1 MDELEKTPPTVTY
14 FDVRA
19 RAEPIRLILEEL
31 GIQYEDHQI
40 GDPEWTKLRSSTPF
54 GWLPVYRDGDLEIWQ
69 SHTIFRHL
77 ARVHDLYGSNEA
89 ERIRCDVVEEA
100 FADLNT
106 LIGKAPWRPGFR
118 DTQADFI
125 ERELSP
131 VLDRLERYLLTN
143 AAGPS
148 FWVGQRLT
156 FVDLIALSL
165 LDCTG
170 SMFPEA
176 MAGHPDL
183 QGFCDG
189 IARRPRIA
197 AYLRS
202 DRRPQGIQYGPG
214 GRIDATSVEGWR
226 TPAQADRID

>member
-1 MDELEKTPPTVTY
+1 MTLPTVTY

-19 RAEPIRLILEEL
+19 RAEPIRLILEEM
-31 GIQYEDHQI
+31 GVQYEDHQI
-40 GDPEWTKLRSSTPF
+40 TDQEWSKLRSSTPF

-69 SHTIFRHL
+69 SHAIYRHL
-77 ARVHDLYGSNEA
+77 ARIHNLYGSDEA

-106 LIGKAPWRPGFR
+106 LIGRAPWRPDFNKTR
-118 DTQADFI
+118 ADFI

-131 VLDRLERYLLTN
+131 VLGRLESFLRTN
-143 AAGPS
+143 AAGSS
-148 FWVGQRLT
+148 FWVGSRLT

-170 SMFPEA
+170 VIFPEA
-176 MAGHPDL
+176 MRGHSGL
-183 QGFCDG
+183 QEFCDG

-202 DRRPQGIQYGPG
+202 DRRPQGVQYGPD
-214 GRIDATSVEGWR
+214 GRINARSVEGWIVP
-226 TPAQADRID
+226 TQADRIS